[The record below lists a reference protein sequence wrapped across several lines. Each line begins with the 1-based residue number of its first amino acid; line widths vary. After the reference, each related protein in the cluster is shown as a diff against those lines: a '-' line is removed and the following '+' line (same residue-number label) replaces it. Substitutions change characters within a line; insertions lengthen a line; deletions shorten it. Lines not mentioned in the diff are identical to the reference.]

1 MRGHGDLQI
10 LSSLVGFLL
19 KNEIE
24 LQALNSDPIAAWST
38 RDKLTIAAYWARDQY
53 GSLKMYRNPDRTE
66 LAKARQAWF
75 DAEAIL
81 SRAGG
86 P

>member
-24 LQALNSDPIAAWST
+24 LQALNSDPIAAWSA

-53 GSLKMYRNPDRTE
+53 ESLKLYGNPDRTE
-66 LAKARQAWF
+66 LAKARQAMV
-75 DAEAIL
+75 
-81 SRAGG
+81 
-86 P
+86 